1 MNLSEE
7 IENQLKELSG
17 IDKRIAI
24 ESQIITRNQLLI
36 AITIDK
42 SMINIE
48 SFEPLDIIRFVLLLK
63 PDYPNT
69 PPILY
74 CLTRFCLPEL
84 CDGRDLLEDTLQMK
98 WDSDNCFLKLIISQ
112 IPSFIQRY
120 LSYYNNNKNEIV
132 NRKLFGRYYLD
143 SIYELSI
150 IKYIPYLYFD
160 VISEVF
166 GNPEKKTKMK
176 LEDRKILITD
186 NFLLLFCNKSL
197 YELDQLRLIF
207 VGPITSLVH
216 IRQLVKNGMILLKWM
231 IKGKGL
237 INQNFYQMQL
247 KTQDGDYI
255 VDTLIENLSRRS
267 IQFKVTNKINSNVK
281 REGSVPLVDI
291 NTVEEEIKK
300 IEKKIINKEDIT
312 KDNIS
317 MLVSLYEKAIQ
328 YYSALNDDRFEI
340 CIKKLHNIYS
350 NNEYTSLL
358 NMKTISK
365 DNNQYNVT
373 QFKRKR
379 KKRSGN
385 EEKKKKEKKIKKKP
399 ESKIENLEN
408 KEINQ
413 KVENNNNTEDDKKKE
428 NTNNINND
436 NEQKI
441 DENKNEIKNE
451 ENITNSDIKNNNES
465 DNNININKNN
475 DNIINDGNN
484 NKEEKKGEEKI
495 EKKDEKEIE
504 KKEENKTENKKENKK
519 KEKKKESKKDTK
531 ENRPKRTLRKR
542 EEGNRVQ
549 RKNRNENDKKEGD
562 LTDDNSQRMFIDKK
576 ELEEMIKNELN
587 MGLSDDKDKEKTEIK
602 TENNKDEE
610 ANLKDDSNKEINN
623 K

>member
-1 MNLSEE
+1 MNISEE

-69 PPILY
+69 PPVLY

-120 LSYYNNNKNEIV
+120 LSYYNNNKNEII

-216 IRQLVKNGMILLKWM
+216 IRQLAKNGMILLKWM

-413 KVENNNNTEDDKKKE
+413 KVDNNNNTDDDKKEE

-436 NEQKI
+436 NKQKL

-484 NKEEKKGEEKI
+484 NKEEKKREEKE
-495 EKKDEKEIE
+495 EKKDEKEME
-504 KKEENKTENKKENKK
+504 KKEENKKENKK

-562 LTDDNSQRMFIDKK
+562 LTDENSQRMFIDKK

-587 MGLSDDKDKEKTEIK
+587 MDLLDDKDKEKSEIK
-602 TENNKDEE
+602 TENNKDAE

>member
-1 MNLSEE
+1 MNISEE
-7 IENQLKELSG
+7 IENQIKELSG

-69 PPILY
+69 PPVLY

-120 LSYYNNNKNEIV
+120 LSYYNNNKNEII

-160 VISEVF
+160 VISEVI

-216 IRQLVKNGMILLKWM
+216 IRQLAKNGMILLKWM

-255 VDTLIENLSRRS
+255 VDTLIENLNRRS

-413 KVENNNNTEDDKKKE
+413 KVDNNNNTDDDKKE
-428 NTNNINND
+428 DNTNNLNND
-436 NEQKI
+436 NEQKL
-441 DENKNEIKNE
+441 DENKNEIKTE

-484 NKEEKKGEEKI
+484 NKEEKKREEKE
-495 EKKDEKEIE
+495 EKKDEKEME
-504 KKEENKTENKKENKK
+504 KKEENKKENKK

-562 LTDDNSQRMFIDKK
+562 LTDENSQRMFIDKK

-587 MGLSDDKDKEKTEIK
+587 MGLLDDKDKEKSEIK
-602 TENNKDEE
+602 TENNKDAE
-610 ANLKDDSNKEINN
+610 ANLIDDSNKEINN